1 MSTGTGRGR
10 RSMGFGSGCEGLACL
25 ECDFPVE
32 VVGNSPAI
40 GSFQR
45 MRKSVRLASNIYV
58 ILGEAFVMLKP

>member
-1 MSTGTGRGR
+1 
-10 RSMGFGSGCEGLACL
+10 MGFGSGCEGLACL

-58 ILGEAFVMLKP
+58 ILGEAFVVLKP